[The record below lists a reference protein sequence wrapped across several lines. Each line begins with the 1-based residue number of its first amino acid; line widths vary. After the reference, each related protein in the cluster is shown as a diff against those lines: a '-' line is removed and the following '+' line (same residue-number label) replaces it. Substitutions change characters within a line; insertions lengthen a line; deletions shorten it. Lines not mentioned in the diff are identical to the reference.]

1 VAMGASV
8 TIESDSTAA
17 TAVSG
22 QALLIGID
30 APQSTWVMT
39 PGMAQP
45 SRTVSVRVYDPG
57 SRPASVT
64 ISSPVS
70 GEPLTEI
77 ATVVPAG
84 EVRDLT
90 LPLPPGSFSHDVTH
104 PSAVEGPIVVR
115 TAEGVGVVVARITV
129 RQVSAYAE
137 TVSLAGATANPC
149 DDWLVPTGSV
159 TGTAG
164 ASPAGSLVVSNPGSV
179 QAEVEV
185 DELTAASGSSPA
197 TLTTL
202 VVGPGGTATATL
214 HPTSGASLEGLEV
227 RSSSPVVAEQD
238 YHAASAIHALAVGP
252 SPVVGVPVLR

>member
-1 VAMGASV
+1 
-8 TIESDSTAA
+8 
-17 TAVSG
+17 
-22 QALLIGID
+22 
-30 APQSTWVMT
+30 MT
-39 PGMAQP
+39 SCENEPGGKGRVR
-45 SRTVSVRVYDPG
+45 SRTS
-57 SRPASVT
+57 
-64 ISSPVS
+64 
-70 GEPLTEI
+70 
-77 ATVVPAG
+77 PAG
-84 EVRDLT
+84 TTVAISVK
-90 LPLPPGSFSHDVTH
+90 GSPDTGEEIVT
-104 PSAVEGPIVVR
+104 
-115 TAEGVGVVVARITV
+115 
-129 RQVSAYAE
+129 
-137 TVSLAGATANPC
+137 LAGATANPC